1 MDFNNLIA
9 IIDFAI
15 SQELEAA
22 DFYRRVGEKEVQDGK
37 KNLFLQFAD
46 EEDKHRRLL
55 ENLKSG
61 STTTDTALVD
71 DYKFTWITDI
81 KRSNYV
87 ADLHY
92 TPGMPYRDILMLA
105 AKREEKALD
114 LYNLLL
120 AKAEDDASRKLFKML
135 CQEEAKHKLF
145 LETTLDDYMAELGD

>member
-1 MDFNNLIA
+1 MDFDSLKG

-15 SQELEAA
+15 SQEQEAA
-22 DFYRRVGEKEVQDGK
+22 DFYRSVGEREVQDGK
-37 KNLFLQFAD
+37 KHLFLQFAA

-61 STTTDTALVD
+61 SDAALVD
-71 DYKFTWITDI
+71 TYTFTWITDI

-87 ADLHY
+87 ADLVY

-105 AKREEKALD
+105 AKREEKALE

-120 AKAEDDASRKLFKML
+120 AKAEDDAARKLFKML
-135 CQEEAKHKLF
+135 CQEEAKHKLA

>member
-1 MDFNNLIA
+1 MDFHNLTA

-15 SQELEAA
+15 TQESEAA
-22 DFYRRVGEKEVQDGK
+22 DFYRAVGDREAREGTKH
-37 KNLFLQFAD
+37 LFSQFAD

-61 STTTDTALVD
+61 TTATALD
-71 DYKFTWITDI
+71 DYAFTWIIDI

-87 ADLHY
+87 ADLTY

-105 AKREEKALD
+105 AKREENALA

-120 AKAEDDASRKLFKML
+120 GKAEDEAARKVFKML
-135 CQEEAKHKLF
+135 CQEEAKHKLA
-145 LETTLDDYMAELGD
+145 LEATLDAYMAEMGD